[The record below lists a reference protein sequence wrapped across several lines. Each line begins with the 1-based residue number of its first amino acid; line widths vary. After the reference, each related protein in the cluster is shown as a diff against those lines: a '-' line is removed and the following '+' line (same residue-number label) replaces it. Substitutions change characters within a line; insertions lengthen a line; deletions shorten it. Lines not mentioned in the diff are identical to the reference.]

1 MNGNPVS
8 PRKIEALE
16 VGMSEAEVKELL
28 GSPLDPFQRSKS
40 GTDWTY
46 SRSFMWRSLVV
57 EFDETGHLSKFYMDD

>member
-1 MNGNPVS
+1 
-8 PRKIEALE
+8 
-16 VGMSEAEVKELL
+16 MSEAEVKELL